1 MVQSRQFTIRTTA
14 KEYTVADETTVQGA
28 AGATDASGAAE
39 VERAVVR
46 PNIVH
51 VLVVALA
58 VGVFA
63 VVWLAV
69 YSRGDDLIWNNPFV
83 TANRWVIPVG
93 VIFFSLLVGLAQ
105 KFLHAP
111 NVVNGGID
119 EALKAEDVATYKT
132 FWGTL
137 ASSLLSLWSG
147 ASVGPE
153 GPLGFLAVQISQWI
167 AARLKFGK
175 QGALLASIVGMSSAY
190 NGVVGNPVFATLL
203 ATEASG
209 AKNGMLL
216 VGPSL
221 VGGTVGFLLFALL
234 GVPPFA
240 NFLNV
245 GTVTDLSL
253 GLVAWALVLGLV
265 GALLAVYAALAFRL
279 LGRVMAVF
287 KDRVIERALVAGIII
302 GVVCYFIPNLMFSG
316 ETEIHGIIADP
327 AAIGLPMLLLMALL
341 KPLLLALSL
350 KSGYLGGPIFPALFS
365 ATMLGLAVSLL
376 MPGVPLAVLVMCP
389 AAGVITLLLRA
400 PLTAILLITVMVGAG
415 ATPVMIGLITVAAA
429 AALGVGMVLQRAQ
442 ARRAAPAQP
451 AAAAA

>member
-1 MVQSRQFTIRTTA
+1 MTNESA
-14 KEYTVADETTVQGA
+14 
-28 AGATDASGAAE
+28 
-39 VERAVVR
+39 ERAAANGPGAGSAAAAATGPAGDAERVIIR

-51 VLVVALA
+51 VLLVALA

-63 VVWLAV
+63 VVWLGV

-83 TANRWVIPVG
+83 TANRWVIPLG
-93 VIFFSLLVGLAQ
+93 VVFFSLLVGLAQ

-167 AARLKFGK
+167 AARMKFSK

-190 NGVVGNPVFATLL
+190 NGIVGNPIFATLL

-216 VGPSL
+216 VAPSL

-245 GTVTDLSL
+245 GTVTELSL
-253 GLVAWALVLGLV
+253 GLVAWALLLGLV
-265 GALLAVYAALAFRL
+265 GALMAIYTGLAFRT

-287 KDRVIERALVAGIII
+287 KDRVIERALVAGLII
-302 GVVCYFIPNLMFSG
+302 GAVCYFIPNLMFSG
-316 ETEIHGIIADP
+316 ETEIHAIIADP
-327 AAIGLPMLLLMALL
+327 ATVGLPMLLLLALV

-350 KSGYLGGPIFPALFS
+350 KSGYLGGPIFPALF
-365 ATMLGLAVSLL
+365 AAIMAGLAISLL
-376 MPGVPLAVLVMCP
+376 VPGLPLAVLVMCP
-389 AAGVITLLLRA
+389 AVGVITLLLRA
-400 PLTAILLITVMVGAG
+400 PLTAILLVSVMVGAG
-415 ATPVMIGLITVAAA
+415 ATPPMLGLISVAAA
-429 AALGVGMVLQRAQ
+429 TSLGVGMVLQRAQ
-442 ARRAAPAQP
+442 ARRAGQAQGAAT
-451 AAAAA
+451 AAA

>member
-1 MVQSRQFTIRTTA
+1 M
-14 KEYTVADETTVQGA
+14 
-28 AGATDASGAAE
+28 TD
-39 VERAVVR
+39 ERAERAAAQEPGTESAAAVATGPAGDAERAITR

-51 VLVVALA
+51 VLLVALA

-69 YSRGDDLIWNNPFV
+69 YSRGSDLIWNNPFV
-83 TANRWVIPVG
+83 TANRWMIPVG
-93 VIFFSLLVGLAQ
+93 VVFFSLLVGLAQ

-167 AARLKFGK
+167 AARRRFSK

-190 NGVVGNPVFATLL
+190 NGIVGNPIFATLL

-216 VGPSL
+216 VAPSL
-221 VGGTVGFLLFALL
+221 VGGTVGFLLFTLL

-240 NFLNV
+240 DFLNV

-265 GALLAVYAALAFRL
+265 GALMAIYTGLAFRT
-279 LGRVMAVF
+279 LGRIMAVF
-287 KDRVIERALVAGIII
+287 KDRVIERALVAGLII
-302 GVVCYFIPNLMFSG
+302 GAVCYFIPNLLFSG

-327 AAIGLPMLLLMALL
+327 AAVGLPMLLLLALL

-350 KSGYLGGPIFPALFS
+350 KSGYLGGPIFPALFA
-365 ATMLGLAVSLL
+365 ATMVGLAISLL
-376 MPGVPLAVLVMCP
+376 IPGLPLAVLVMCP

-400 PLTAILLITVMVGAG
+400 PLTAILLVTVMVGAG
-415 ATPVMIGLITVAAA
+415 ATPAMIGLITVAAA
-429 AALGVGMVLQRAQ
+429 TALGVGMVLQRAQ
-442 ARRAAPAQP
+442 ARRPGQAQGPAP
-451 AAAAA
+451 AAA

>member
-1 MVQSRQFTIRTTA
+1 MGAFSPHGQQQRNVPWQTKAQNGLQANSRMRS
-14 KEYTVADETTVQGA
+14 GGC
-28 AGATDASGAAE
+28 AGTGPAGEA
-39 VERAVVR
+39 ERAVIR

-51 VLVVALA
+51 VLIVALA

-69 YSRGDDLIWNNPFV
+69 YSRGESLIWNNPFV

-93 VIFFSLLVGLAQ
+93 VVFFSLLVGLAQ

-119 EALKAEDVATYKT
+119 EALKAEDVATYRT

-240 NFLNV
+240 GFPKCRDGHGPVAGARRL
-245 GTVTDLSL
+245 GHRAGAGGRAAGRLCCARLSL
-253 GLVAWALVLGLV
+253 LWAASWRCSRTG
-265 GALLAVYAALAFRL
+265 
-279 LGRVMAVF
+279 
-287 KDRVIERALVAGIII
+287 
-302 GVVCYFIPNLMFSG
+302 
-316 ETEIHGIIADP
+316 
-327 AAIGLPMLLLMALL
+327 
-341 KPLLLALSL
+341 
-350 KSGYLGGPIFPALFS
+350 
-365 ATMLGLAVSLL
+365 
-376 MPGVPLAVLVMCP
+376 
-389 AAGVITLLLRA
+389 
-400 PLTAILLITVMVGAG
+400 
-415 ATPVMIGLITVAAA
+415 
-429 AALGVGMVLQRAQ
+429 
-442 ARRAAPAQP
+442 
-451 AAAAA
+451 

>member
-1 MVQSRQFTIRTTA
+1 M
-14 KEYTVADETTVQGA
+14 ADETTGQASENGA
-28 AGATDASGAAE
+28 EAERTAS
-39 VERAVVR
+39 R
-46 PNIVH
+46 PNVVH
-51 VLVVALA
+51 VLLVALA

-63 VVWLAV
+63 VAWLAV
-69 YSRGDDLIWNNPFV
+69 YSRGDALIWNNPFV
-83 TANRWVIPVG
+83 TANRWVIPLG

-119 EALKAEDVATYKT
+119 EALKAEDVATYRT

-137 ASSLLSLWSG
+137 VSSLLSLWSG

-167 AARLKFGK
+167 AMRMKFSK

-221 VGGTVGFLLFALL
+221 VGGTVGFLIFALL
-234 GVPPFA
+234 GIPPFA

-253 GLVAWALVLGLV
+253 VLVAWALVLGFL
-265 GALLAVYAALAFRL
+265 GALMAVYAALAFRT
-279 LGRVMAVF
+279 LGRAMAVF

-302 GVVCYFIPNLMFSG
+302 GAVCYFIPNLMFSG
-316 ETEIHGIIADP
+316 ETQIHGIIANP
-327 AAIGLPMLLLMALL
+327 AAIGLPMLLVMALV

-365 ATMLGLAVSLL
+365 AIMLGLAISLL
-376 MPGVPLAVLVMCP
+376 LPGVPLAVLVMCP

-400 PLTAILLITVMVGAG
+400 PLTAILLVSVMVGAG

-429 AALGVGMVLQRAQ
+429 ASLGVGMVLQRAQ

>member
-1 MVQSRQFTIRTTA
+1 M
-14 KEYTVADETTVQGA
+14 
-28 AGATDASGAAE
+28 TDALVDGAGENNRRPDTEAE
-39 VERAVVR
+39 PAPEPGAETERAIVR

-51 VLVVALA
+51 VLLVALA

-63 VVWLAV
+63 VVWLVV
-69 YSRGDDLIWNNPFV
+69 YSQGNDLIWKSSFA
-83 TANRWVIPVG
+83 TTNRWAIPVG
-93 VIFFSLLVGLAQ
+93 VVVFSLLVGLAE

-137 ASSLLSLWSG
+137 LSSLFSLWSG

-153 GPLGFLAVQISQWI
+153 GPLGFLAVQIAQWI
-167 AARLKFGK
+167 AARLKFNK
-175 QGALLASIVGMSSAY
+175 QSALVASIVGMSSAY
-190 NGVVGNPVFATLL
+190 NGIVGNPIFATLL

-216 VGPSL
+216 VAPSL

-234 GVPPFA
+234 GIPPFA
-240 NFLNV
+240 GFLNV

-253 GLVAWALVLGLV
+253 GLVVWALVLGLV
-265 GALLAVYAALAFRL
+265 GAVVAVYIGLAFRV

-302 GVVCYFIPNLMFSG
+302 GAVCYFIPNLMFSG
-316 ETEIHGIIADP
+316 ETEIHGIIANP

-350 KSGYLGGPIFPALFS
+350 KSGYLGGPIFPALFT
-365 ATMLGLAVSLL
+365 ATLVGLAISLVA
-376 MPGVPLAVLVMCP
+376 PGVPLAVLVMCP
-389 AAGVITLLLRA
+389 AVGVITLLLRA
-400 PLTAILLITVMVGAG
+400 PLTAILLVSVMVSAG
-415 ATPVMIGLITVAAA
+415 ASATMIGLITVAAA
-429 AALGVGMVLQRAQ
+429 TSLGVGMVLQRAQ
-442 ARRAAPAQP
+442 AQRAARPQGAQAQP
-451 AAAAA
+451 A